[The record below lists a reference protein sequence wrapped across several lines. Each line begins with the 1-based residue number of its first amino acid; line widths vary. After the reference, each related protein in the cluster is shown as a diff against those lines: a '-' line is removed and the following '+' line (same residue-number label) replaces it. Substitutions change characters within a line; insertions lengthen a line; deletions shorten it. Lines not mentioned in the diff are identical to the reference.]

1 MEDHSAHT
9 AIKPTAENERALKI
23 SGWLT
28 GIYFFIELGIGIYTG
43 SVAVTSDAFHAFSA
57 VGGVL
62 LAFVAARMAR
72 RPADLNRTFGSYRAE
87 ITAPS

>member
-28 GIYFFIELGIGIYTG
+28 GIYFLIELGIGIYTG
-43 SVAVTSDAFHAFSA
+43 SVAVTSDAF
-57 VGGVL
+57 
-62 LAFVAARMAR
+62 
-72 RPADLNRTFGSYRAE
+72 
-87 ITAPS
+87 IPSPQSGACCLRL